1 MTDDDSSTRSVT
13 SVTSVGHT
21 GGVIT
26 SRSGGMSD
34 VLLSEIS
41 LITQRR
47 SHAPVLAL
55 LHAPQ
60 SLNGESTGWN
70 ISRES
75 MHHLTV
81 SNGGSARRRVLVLRS
96 SSPHP
101 AGSLSAGEPICYD

>member
-1 MTDDDSSTRSVT
+1 MTDDDSSTRSVGAVA
-13 SVTSVGHT
+13 SGGHT
-21 GGVIT
+21 GGVMT

-41 LITQRR
+41 LLTQRR

-81 SNGGSARRRVLVLRS
+81 SNGGSARRRVICSAVVF
-96 SSPHP
+96 P
-101 AGSLSAGEPICYD
+101 APGG

>member
-1 MTDDDSSTRSVT
+1 MIHRPGRSVGR
-13 SVTSVGHT
+13 SHRSHRQGALLP
-21 GGVIT
+21 
-26 SRSGGMSD
+26 RSGGMSG

-81 SNGGSARRRVLVLRS
+81 SSGG
-96 SSPHP
+96 
-101 AGSLSAGEPICYD
+101 